1 MLTSRDIKP
10 ICVFDGKKLPAKLAT
25 NEKRRSGRDEALKKA
40 REALAAGEDWKAR
53 NYFCQAIK
61 ITPEINES
69 VKVFCAAK
77 NLKVITAPYEA
88 DAQLAYLSRK
98 KLVSAVISEDSDL
111 VIFGIENLVT
121 KLDDNGACKLVQTA
135 DLSRVEGLRPFGNDK
150 LLWLRYACLLQGC
163 DYYPSGLAGLGL
175 KTSVK
180 LLQKAK
186 EDKKFLFEDVLRSRH
201 KYTSKKMAEKWSN
214 EDLRG
219 VTLAEQCFRYQ
230 LIFNTKTAEIEPLE
244 PYPLGKTEA
253 DYKHCGAKEDHD
265 VNNITLSRIDIEV
278 VEEKPKSQKPIPMKV
293 VPAKREAETRKRTR
307 DEETKP
313 VPKRPSIG
321 PTPKPEVIECVLSE
335 ESSSGSELEFEKK
348 IKREATREKITG
360 KKPTIKVVSQRPQ
373 VRSQY
378 WRNLEDSSSDEE
390 VFGSPKKR
398 PAVPEQKKSGEVILI
413 LSLMV
418 LAISLFVY
426 WR

>member
-1 MLTSRDIKP
+1 MLTSRDIKA
-10 ICVFDGKKLPAKLAT
+10 ICVFDGQKLPAKLAT

-61 ITPEINES
+61 ISPEINQS
-69 VKVFCAAK
+69 VKKFCASK

-135 DLSRVEGLRPFGNDK
+135 DLNRVEGLRPFGKDK

-163 DYYPSGLAGLGL
+163 DYYPSGLAGIGL
-175 KTSVK
+175 KTAVK
-180 LLQKAK
+180 MLQKAK
-186 EDKKFLFEDVLRSRH
+186 EDGKFLFEDVLKSRH

-230 LIFNTKTAEIEPLE
+230 LILNIKNGEIEPLE
-244 PYPLGKTEA
+244 PYPLGKEES
-253 DYKHCGAKEDHD
+253 DYKHCGAKDDHD
-265 VNNITLSRIDIEV
+265 VNNMTLSRINIEV

-293 VPAKREAETRKRTR
+293 VPVKREADNRKRTR
-307 DEETKP
+307 DDETKP
-313 VPKRPSIG
+313 VAKRPSIG
-321 PTPKPEVIECVLSE
+321 PMKPEVIESVLSE

-348 IKREATREKITG
+348 VKREATREKITG

-378 WRNLEDSSSDEE
+378 WRNLEDSSSEEE
-390 VFGSPKKR
+390 VFGSPKKKT
-398 PAVPEQKKSGEVILI
+398 AAQEQKKSGDVILI
-413 LSLMV
+413 LSLMELV
-418 LAISLFVY
+418 VSLFLC